1 MAIEN
6 ARWLASVIAAHPN
19 HEVVGR
25 TRLQKTVHLLQRLGM
40 PTDYAFSLHFYGP
53 YSEELRAD
61 IGVCEQLGLVQER
74 AQTAIDGTEYYILS
88 APADALGPEFTGFG
102 DYVELFSTEN
112 PVVLE
117 LAATYDAFK
126 EMGLSHGESLSRLR
140 AKKGSKCE
148 GGREEAALELLK
160 RVQLLA
166 A

>member
-1 MAIEN
+1 
-6 ARWLASVIAAHPN
+6 
-19 HEVVGR
+19 
-25 TRLQKTVHLLQRLGM
+25 LQKTVHLLQRLGM

-61 IGVCEQLGLVQER
+61 IGLCEQLGLVQER
-74 AQTAIDGTEYYILS
+74 AQTAMDGTEYYVLT
-88 APADALGPEFTGFG
+88 APVDALGPEFGRFG
-102 DYVELFSTEN
+102 HYIGLFSAEN
-112 PVVLE
+112 PLVLE
-117 LAATYDAFK
+117 LAATYDAFR

-148 GGREEAALELLK
+148 GGREEAALALLR